1 MDYSEGPLE
10 KQKVFEYR
18 GSNCSRK
25 VLVHEP
31 RVYSPL
37 RQRVILIFCTK
48 QNFGEEIQSDSP
60 RQICIETLRILEWE
74 SLQR

>member
-1 MDYSEGPLE
+1 MSSTETLGIEAEDVQLVDYSEGPLE

-25 VLVHEP
+25 VPVHEP

-48 QNFGEEIQSDSP
+48 QNFG
-60 RQICIETLRILEWE
+60 
-74 SLQR
+74 

>member
-1 MDYSEGPLE
+1 MLSTETLGIEAKDVQLVDYSEGPLE

-25 VLVHEP
+25 VPVHEP

-37 RQRVILIFCTK
+37 HKRVILIFCTK
-48 QNFGEEIQSDSP
+48 QNFG
-60 RQICIETLRILEWE
+60 
-74 SLQR
+74 

>member
-1 MDYSEGPLE
+1 MPSTETLGIEAEDVQLVDYSEGSLE

-25 VLVHEP
+25 FPVHEP

-37 RQRVILIFCTK
+37 CQRVILIFCTIFF
-48 QNFGEEIQSDSP
+48 FG
-60 RQICIETLRILEWE
+60 
-74 SLQR
+74 

>member
-1 MDYSEGPLE
+1 MSSIETLGIEGEGVQLVDYSEGPLE

-37 RQRVILIFCTK
+37 RQRVILIFYTK
-48 QNFGEEIQSDSP
+48 QNFG
-60 RQICIETLRILEWE
+60 
-74 SLQR
+74 